1 MTLRHLRIFREVAKT
16 LNTTLAAG
24 NLHMSQPAVSLA
36 IKELEDYYGVQLFDR
51 ISKRLHITG
60 TGENFLDYASNIVSM
75 FDDMENSIRNGD
87 ALGRLRVGSSI
98 TIGTLLMPGF
108 AKAFTARWPQIQLK
122 VVIDSSDII
131 IGKVLAN
138 QLDLALIEGISNS
151 PHLAVESFMPD
162 ELTVICSSQHPLA
175 SAGKITLDQ
184 LRSEKI
190 LLREPGSGTRDLFDH
205 VMASLGILIEPAWE
219 STSTTALINAVA
231 NNLGIAVI
239 PLRLAKILPPN
250 GKISTLVI
258 DRVSFQRTFNII
270 YHKDKF
276 LTPSALSFLE
286 ICRQGK
292 G

>member
-16 LNTTLAAG
+16 LNTTVAAG

-36 IKELEDYYGVQLFDR
+36 VKELEDYYGVRLFDR

-60 TGENFLDYASNIVSM
+60 TGEKLLDYASNIVSM

-108 AKAFTARWPQIQLK
+108 VKTFSARWPQVQLK

-151 PHLAVESFMPD
+151 PNLVVEPFMSD
-162 ELTVICSSQHPLA
+162 ELTMICSSQHLLA
-175 SAGKITLDQ
+175 SSGVITLEQ
-184 LRSEKI
+184 LRSEKL

-205 VMASLGILIEPAWE
+205 VMASLGIVIEPAWE
-219 STSTTALINAVA
+219 STSTTALINAA
-231 NNLGIAVI
+231 ADNLGIAVI
-239 PLRLAKILPPN
+239 PLRLAKSIPSN

-258 DRVSFQRTFNII
+258 QQVSFQRNFNII
-270 YHKDKF
+270 YHKNKY
-276 LTPSALSFLE
+276 LAPSALSFLD
-286 ICRQGK
+286 ICRQGE